1 MGSEH
6 TQCLVG
12 SSGVLGTGQGVLRC
26 RTQHSRRDSTHTS
39 MEKVHRGFLEETAGV
54 SFLGLPF

>member
-1 MGSEH
+1 M
-6 TQCLVG
+6 QCLVG